1 MVTAMNRTPEVVGG
15 VIGAVVI
22 ALAVSRLIWWA
33 TRRNALWAMAA
44 GVLATLAMFGLAVL
58 IAWLIARGTYGA

>member
-1 MVTAMNRTPEVVGG
+1 MSLAPEVAVG
-15 VIGAVVI
+15 VIGSVLM

-44 GVLATLAMFGLAVL
+44 GVLATLAMLGLAVL
-58 IAWLIARGTYGA
+58 IGWVVARVAYGT